1 LRSQEAAVK
10 RINEQEVIYN
20 EMVKE
25 FDRMEKDYS
34 RKLNRKDRTIAKK
47 DSENKKLR
55 EMLLATGMS
64 QEAIDLGLST

>member
-1 LRSQEAAVK
+1 MK

-64 QEAIDLGLST
+64 QEAIALGLST

>member
-1 LRSQEAAVK
+1 MK
-10 RINEQEVIYN
+10 RIYEQEIIYN

>member
-1 LRSQEAAVK
+1 MK